1 MTADCLKL
9 TSYFGERHRS
19 GGSFTA
25 DALIELYGRHEIAA
39 SILLRGTE
47 GFGLK
52 HHLRTDRSLTLSEDL
67 PLIAIAV
74 DTRSRIETVLAPTV
88 QLNRTG
94 LVTLERARL
103 LTDVTGPGWS
113 AEDHEAAKL
122 TIYLG
127 RQERVDRVPAF
138 IAVCD
143 LLHRRG
149 IDGATALLGVDG
161 TAHGRRERAAFF
173 SRNAEVPMMVIAV
186 GSGERIGSILPE
198 LGALLQRP
206 LLTLERVRICKRDG
220 LLLATPP
227 ELPGADDHGMA
238 LWHKLMVYTSEAVQ
252 YHGEPIH
259 RAIVRRLRSAGLSG
273 ATTQRGIWGF
283 HGDHPPHGDRLLQL
297 GRHVPAVTIV
307 IDTPERISAAFAV
320 IDELTSE
327 RGLVTSETI
336 PALRASA
343 GDRQRG
349 GTRLATHHLPPTPD
363 PLSSGGSVYL
373 RAGQSGSV
381 NRGGRWPNSAATASA
396 WFGRPMR
403 APISCCS
410 AAKPVSKST
419 RPARS
424 SSRLAARMAS
434 GLRPAML
441 RASSRAA
448 WRGSGSTL
456 VARPSA
462 TASSPRTTRPEKV
475 SSLATSRPT
484 SSGSSWLPVMS
495 GTRPHLISST
505 DIRASGA
512 TMRMSAPSAIC
523 RPPPSALP
531 VTAAMTGTGI
541 SVQTYAARC
550 PVARAGPWPGGRST
564 RALSRSPSRIAAN
577 EPKSR
582 PAQKSGPSPDSTTAR
597 TPGSDLSRSPAV
609 TRPANIAP
617 SRALRLSGRASRTS
631 ATPLVIS
638 TVTRCSVITA
648 PSHTSRSCS
657 LTQAG

>member
-1 MTADCLKL
+1 VTADCLKL

-19 GGSFTA
+19 GRSFTA

-122 TIYLG
+122 TVYLG
-127 RQERVDRVPAF
+127 RQERVDRIPAF

-161 TAHGRRERAAFF
+161 TAHGRRQRAAFF

-198 LGALLQRP
+198 LGTLLQRP

-220 LLLATPP
+220 LLLAAPP

-273 ATTQRGIWGF
+273 ATTLRGIWGF
-283 HGDHPPHGDRLLQL
+283 HGDHRPHGDRLLQL

-320 IDELTSE
+320 IDELTGE

-343 GDRQRG
+343 GDRHRG
-349 GTRLATHHLPPTPD
+349 GTRLASHHLPPTPD
-363 PLSSGGSVYL
+363 PLSPGGSAWVGEPGRALAELRGDRFGLVRAADEGADLLLLGGEARLQVHPARQVQQPLGRPDGIGAAAGDGAGQLQGGLARVRINPGRQAQRDGLLAAHDAPGEGQFLGDVPADELWEHLAAGHVRHQAPPDLHHRQPRVRRDDADVGAERDLQAAAQRIAGHGRDDRDGDLRPDVRGPLSGGPRRPGARGQVDQGAEPL
-373 RAGQSGSV
+373 AFTHRGERAEVQARAEIWSLTGQHD
-381 NRGGRWPNSAATASA
+381 RTDTR
-396 WFGRPMR
+396 FGLEPFARRDQAGEHRPVQGI
-403 APISCCS
+403 AL
-410 AAKPVSKST
+410 V
-419 RPARS
+419 RP
-424 SSRLAARMAS
+424 
-434 GLRPAML
+434 GQPDIGHPAGDL
-441 RASSRAA
+441 HCDALFGHHR
-448 WRGSGSTL
+448 
-456 VARPSA
+456 
-462 TASSPRTTRPEKV
+462 
-475 SSLATSRPT
+475 SLAYVS
-484 SSGSSWLPVMS
+484 L
-495 GTRPHLISST
+495 
-505 DIRASGA
+505 
-512 TMRMSAPSAIC
+512 
-523 RPPPSALP
+523 
-531 VTAAMTGTGI
+531 
-541 SVQTYAARC
+541 
-550 PVARAGPWPGGRST
+550 
-564 RALSRSPSRIAAN
+564 
-577 EPKSR
+577 
-582 PAQKSGPSPDSTTAR
+582 
-597 TPGSDLSRSPAV
+597 
-609 TRPANIAP
+609 
-617 SRALRLSGRASRTS
+617 
-631 ATPLVIS
+631 
-638 TVTRCSVITA
+638 
-648 PSHTSRSCS
+648 CS
-657 LTQAG
+657 LTRAG